1 MAALFYMVLDGVQ
14 SLSRCV
20 WEGEEMHVFL
30 QNKEIIMPCQKK
42 VVSLQTQLERENEAE
57 S

>member
-1 MAALFYMVLDGVQ
+1 MAALFDMVLDGVQ

-20 WEGEEMHVFL
+20 WEGEERHVFL
-30 QNKEIIMPCQKK
+30 QNKEIILPCQKK